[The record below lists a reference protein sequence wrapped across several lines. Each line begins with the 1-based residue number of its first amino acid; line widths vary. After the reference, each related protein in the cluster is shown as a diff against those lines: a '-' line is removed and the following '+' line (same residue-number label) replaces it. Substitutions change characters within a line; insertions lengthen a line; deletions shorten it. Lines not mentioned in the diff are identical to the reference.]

1 MIGII
6 GVMNIKLEAIIKD
19 SKELISVIWLKKSF

>member
-19 SKELISVIWLKKSF
+19 SKEFISVI